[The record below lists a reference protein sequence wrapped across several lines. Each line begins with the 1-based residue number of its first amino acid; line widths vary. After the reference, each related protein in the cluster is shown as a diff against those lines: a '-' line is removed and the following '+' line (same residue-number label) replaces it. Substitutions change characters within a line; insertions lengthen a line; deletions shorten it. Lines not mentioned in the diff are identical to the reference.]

1 VGAAGSFPTQELK
14 GDANELAE
22 CTQHRPDAGGALI
35 CVQTLVAVL
44 ERSARP
50 TSVDPAFY
58 AEVQQAQQSARG
70 ARSFDLGHRPVE
82 PSAAVRSP

>member
-1 VGAAGSFPTQELK
+1 MRMSWRSVRNTALM
-14 GDANELAE
+14 L
-22 CTQHRPDAGGALI
+22 GGALI

-70 ARSFDLGHRPVE
+70 ARSFDVGHRPVE